1 MTYKEPKKNVDVTS
15 VLIEF
20 SLDNTENTHT
30 LMDILDSVYTQYL
43 TKDYLEGK
51 YSNLKLKDSQG
62 FSIGTIKICNEKV

>member
-30 LMDILDSVYTQYL
+30 LMDILDSIYTQYL

>member
-30 LMDILDSVYTQYL
+30 LMDILDSIYTQYL

-62 FSIGTIKICNEKV
+62 FSIGTIKVCNEKV